1 MNAVGAIGNF
11 LINNQVMIEALLL
24 ILLAAIVVYWIVR
37 KVMAKNS
44 NKNKVV
50 EELQGKV
57 EELES
62 KLRSLEK
69 GSNVEAPEEPMEARE
84 EVVPEERLIFE
95 EVANEEL
102 PESLEET
109 IDIRKLMLENEE
121 FDGVMDKPITRYSD
135 RNWGEDKHGNLY
147 TEEDLR
153 NQIN

>member
-24 ILLAAIVVYWIVR
+24 ILLAAIVIYWLVR
-37 KVMAKNS
+37 KVVTKNS
-44 NKNKVV
+44 GKNKIV

-62 KLRSLEK
+62 KLRNLEK
-69 GSNVEAPEEPMEARE
+69 ESTVDSHEEPTEEQE

-121 FDGVMDKPITRYSD
+121 LDSIMDKPITRFSD